1 MSPEHERALRMC
13 KPKIKYALL
22 STAQKKAE
30 QSSEKSGERIEPYKC
45 EICGS
50 YHIGHP
56 KEYDMNA
63 PPIQEMN
70 LAKVRDPLGN
80 HYIFSL
86 AGSEALNRSTED
98 IYSKGVLVAYKKGKD
113 PFKERG
119 GARSNHWR
127 IFQSLFP
134 RFVQESDTVVFL
146 EIIQNK
152 MGEMGA
158 IGVKR
163 EEELVGP
170 VENEGKE
177 VDELKS
183 APGNDEARLRELA
196 QGRWLGEGETSKLS
210 TEELLSKLREMSAP
224 GSGISGDYF
233 KGFVHGV
240 LICGIN

>member
-1 MSPEHERALRMC
+1 MTELQDRALRMC
-13 KPKIKYALL
+13 KPKVKYALF
-22 STAQKKAE
+22 STAQKIAE
-30 QSSEKSGERIEPYKC
+30 QSSKSSGERIEPYKC

-86 AGSEALNRSTED
+86 ADSEALNGSTED
-98 IYSKGVLVAYKKGKD
+98 IYCKGVLVAYKKGKD

-119 GARSNHWR
+119 GARSAHWR

-134 RFVQESDTVVFL
+134 RFVQESDTVAFL
-146 EIIQNK
+146 EVIQAK
-152 MGEMGA
+152 MQEMGV
-158 IGVKR
+158 IGVSVK
-163 EEELVGP
+163 EELV
-170 VENEGKE
+170 VEAEEPQSEAGLDEE
-177 VDELKS
+177 VPS
-183 APGNDEARLRELA
+183 AELA
-196 QGRWLGEGETSKLS
+196 GLT
-210 TEELLSKLREMSAP
+210 TEELLSKFREMSAH

-240 LICGIN
+240 LSDWTK

>member
-1 MSPEHERALRMC
+1 MSPEQDRALRMC

-22 STAQKKAE
+22 STATKKAE
-30 QSSEKSGERIEPYKC
+30 QSSKSSGERIEPYKC
-45 EICGS
+45 DFCES

-56 KEYDMNA
+56 KEHDMNA
-63 PPIQEMN
+63 PPIQEMI

-86 AGSEALNRSTED
+86 GDSEALNRSTEA
-98 IYSKGVLVAYKKGKD
+98 IYSSGVLVAYKKGKD

-119 GARSNHWR
+119 GARSAHWR

-134 RFVQESDTVVFL
+134 RFVLESETVAFL
-146 EIIQNK
+146 EVIQNK

-163 EEELVGP
+163 EEELGVP
-170 VENEGKE
+170 VATTSATSETPESKSEE
-177 VDELKS
+177 V
-183 APGNDEARLRELA
+183 
-196 QGRWLGEGETSKLS
+196 SKLS
-210 TEELLSKLREMSAP
+210 LEEILSKFEEMSAP
-224 GSGISGDYF
+224 NSGLSGDYV

-240 LICGIN
+240 LLGRKPN

>member
-1 MSPEHERALRMC
+1 MSPEQDRALRMC

-22 STAQKKAE
+22 STATKKAE

-45 EICGS
+45 DLCES

-56 KEYDMNA
+56 KEYDMEA
-63 PPIQEMN
+63 KPIGELI

-86 AGSEALNRSTED
+86 GDSEALNGSTAD
-98 IYSKGVLVAYKKGKD
+98 IYSAGVLVAYKKGKD

-119 GARSNHWR
+119 GARSAHWR

-134 RFVQESDTVVFL
+134 RFVLESETVAFL
-146 EIIQNK
+146 EVIQNK

-163 EEELVGP
+163 EEELGVP
-170 VENEGKE
+170 VATTSATSETPESKSEE
-177 VDELKS
+177 V
-183 APGNDEARLRELA
+183 
-196 QGRWLGEGETSKLS
+196 SKLS
-210 TEELLSKLREMSAP
+210 LEEILSKFEEMSAP
-224 GSGISGDYF
+224 NSGLSGDYV

-240 LICGIN
+240 LLGRKPN

>member
-1 MSPEHERALRMC
+1 MTELQERALRMC

-30 QSSEKSGERIEPYKC
+30 QSSTKSGEKIEPYKC

-56 KEYDMNA
+56 KEYDLEA
-63 PPIQEMN
+63 KPISELI

-86 AGSEALNRSTED
+86 ADSEALNGSTED

-119 GARSNHWR
+119 GARSAHWR

-134 RFVQESDTVVFL
+134 RFVIESATMEFL
-146 EIIQNK
+146 EVIQTK
-152 MGEMGA
+152 MQEMGV
-158 IGVKR
+158 IGVKDLGEPVTATDLLP
-163 EEELVGP
+163 EEPKSATG
-170 VENEGKE
+170 VEKE
-177 VDELKS
+177 VS
-183 APGNDEARLRELA
+183 P
-196 QGRWLGEGETSKLS
+196 
-210 TEELLSKLREMSAP
+210 EEMAGLTLEEILFKFKEMSSP
-224 GSGISGDYF
+224 HNGISGDYF

-240 LICGIN
+240 LTRGIK